1 MAIMSVFHP
10 FFNEQSEISIN
21 WRRVDNIIRCLEDL
35 THISWGG
42 HVSHERKE
50 WLPLERH
57 GLN

>member
-1 MAIMSVFHP
+1 MAIMSVFYP
-10 FFNEQSEISIN
+10 FFNEQSEITIN
-21 WRRVDNIIRCLEDL
+21 WRHVDNIIRCLEDL

-42 HVSHERKE
+42 HVSYERKE